1 MVEVGDIN
9 TNLSMNF
16 LQNTISL
23 LILLLSVSIVNLE
36 AQNVTV
42 EGKIIDKISSETL
55 PGASTMLLQKNDSTL
70 YKFGVTNSEGKF
82 NLKGAKPGEYI
93 LQVSFIGYNT
103 YYKKIELKSET
114 PLLNLGTISLTVKAE
129 MLKGVEVVE
138 EIIPMAIKGDT
149 IEYDAD
155 AFKTQPEATVGDLLK
170 KMPGVEVDKSGTVKA
185 QGEEVK
191 KVLID
196 GKEFFGDD
204 TKMATENL
212 PADMVKKVQVYDD
225 MSEMSKMTGIDDG
238 NRTKTINLKL
248 KKDRKKG
255 VFGNVNT
262 GGGSTALATGD
273 LNDETGLYNGKFNV
287 NKFTEK
293 MQLSTLGM
301 LNNTNEQGFS
311 YRDYINFVGG
321 GVNAFA
327 GGGGF
332 GQLNTGGILIG
343 GNTNDGFTKTAAGG
357 ANLNY
362 DFTPASTFS
371 INYFYNQADKDMN
384 RTIERQNISDSS
396 SFNTFQNE
404 IQNQFDKNH
413 RFNLK
418 YKQQIDSTQ
427 DLTISGN
434 LTYSEGTSISI
445 SNNKSTTNKGIFLN
459 ESNTNNSTVGENI
472 SGTGTITYGKR
483 FQKKGRSVVTNFS
496 AGSSS
501 NEKKYNIFSSNS
513 FAAIPPNLPFTNTTD
528 QFQFENN
535 DQFNYEGKISYNEP
549 LGKGKYVELSYE
561 RKNYDNS
568 YLKDFFDIISPNS
581 EIFNTNLSLSYDNS
595 FVYDN
600 YGLNLRFAKGKSNFV
615 VGGASQRSVLDG
627 EIKSTATKINQTEWN
642 LLPKA
647 QWNYNFNTST
657 RFVFNYF
664 TNVNQPT
671 LQQLQPTLDN
681 SNPLYLYQGNPD
693 LNSEYRHTAS
703 LRVMS
708 FSQFSF
714 VNIFA
719 NITGSYTKDKI
730 TNAQSLNNQ
739 FIQTTTPIN
748 VDDDYFLSGYLYF
761 GSPIRPLKAKINIR
775 LNSSISRSILFINT
789 QKNDLERLA
798 NGFDINLENR
808 NKDVVDIKAGTKFS
822 ITNTTYSE
830 STNLNQSFLSTV
842 YYSELIINIKKTWTF
857 STELDYTQYSGDQFA
872 NNPDIPILQASLS
885 KRFLKGNA
893 GLLKL
898 TVYDIFNE
906 NVGINRTSNS
916 NYIEDERVNTLSRYF
931 LISFTYKIS
940 RFGGKKKKE
949 AETSN

>member
-1 MVEVGDIN
+1 
-9 TNLSMNF
+9 MNYFQKSIF
-16 LQNTISL
+16 LF
-23 LILLLSVSIVNLE
+23 ILLLSVSFVNME
-36 AQNVTV
+36 AQNVAI
-42 EGKIIDKISSETL
+42 EGKITDKVSSETL
-55 PGASTMLLQKNDSTL
+55 PGATVMLLQKNDSTL
-70 YKFGVTNSEGKF
+70 YKFGVTNPEGKF

-103 YYKKIELKSET
+103 YYKPIELNAENPT
-114 PLLNLGTISLTVKAE
+114 LNLGNIALTTKAE
-129 MLKGVEVVE
+129 TLKGVEIVE

-149 IEYDAD
+149 VEYDAD

-255 VFGNVNT
+255 VFGNVT
-262 GGGSTALATGD
+262 VGGGSTALATGD
-273 LNDETGLYNGKFNV
+273 TKDETGLYNGKFNV

-301 LNNTNEQGFS
+301 LNNNNEQGFS

-321 GVNAFA
+321 GANAFS

-332 GQLNTGGILIG
+332 GQLNTGGIPIG
-343 GNTNDGFTKTAAGG
+343 GNSNDGFTKTTAGG

-362 DFTPASTFS
+362 DFTPTSIFS
-371 INYFYNQADKDMN
+371 INYFYNQADKDVN

-404 IQNQFDKNH
+404 FQNQFDKNH

-418 YKQQIDSTQ
+418 YKHKIDSTQ

-434 LTYSEGTSISI
+434 FVYSEGNSITIANS
-445 SNNKSTTNKGIFLN
+445 KSTSSEGFLLN
-459 ESNTNNSTVGENI
+459 QSNTNNNTIGENI

-483 FQKKGRSVVTNFS
+483 FKKKGRSVVTNFS

-513 FAAIPPNLPFTNTTD
+513 FATIPPNAPIISTTD

-549 LGKGKYVELSYE
+549 LGKGKYIELSYE
-561 RKNYDNS
+561 RKNYDNT
-568 YLKDFFDIISPNS
+568 YLKDFFDIVSPNN
-581 EIFNTNLSLSYDNS
+581 EIFNNNLSLSYNNS
-595 FVYDN
+595 YVYDN
-600 YGLNLRFAKGKSNFV
+600 YGINLRFNRGKSNFV

-627 EIKSTATKINQTEWN
+627 EIKSTQTKINETEWN

-714 VNIFA
+714 VNIFG
-719 NITGSYTKDKI
+719 NLTGSYTKDKI
-730 TNAQSLNNQ
+730 TNAQLLNNQ
-739 FIQTTTPIN
+739 FVQTTTPIN
-748 VDDDYFLSGYLYF
+748 VDDDYFFSGYLYF

-775 LNSSISRSILFINT
+775 LNSTFTKSILFINT
-789 QKNDLERLA
+789 QKNDLERFS
-798 NGFDINLENR
+798 NGFDVNLENR
-808 NKDVVDIKAGTKFS
+808 NKDIFDIKAGTSFS
-822 ITNTTYSE
+822 ITNTSYSE
-830 STNLNQSFLSTV
+830 STNLNQSFLSTI
-842 YYSELIINIKKTWTF
+842 YYSELSINIKKTWTF
-857 STELDYTQYSGDQFA
+857 SAKFDYTQYTGDQFA

-898 TVYDIFNE
+898 SVYDIFNE
-906 NVGINRTSNS
+906 NVGINRTSNF

-931 LISFTYKIS
+931 LLSFTYKIS

-949 AETSN
+949 AETSE